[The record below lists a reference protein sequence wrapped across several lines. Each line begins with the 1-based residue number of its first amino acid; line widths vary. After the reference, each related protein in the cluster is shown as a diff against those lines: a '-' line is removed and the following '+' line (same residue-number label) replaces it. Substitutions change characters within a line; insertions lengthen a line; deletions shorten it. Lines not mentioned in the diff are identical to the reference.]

1 MKTKKMI
8 IALFFAAATIT
19 GFAQTQSFDCEII
32 PWHKKA
38 ILTCG
43 MIKDQNPD
51 FAIISKNL
59 NELQSELKAI
69 SDNYINK
76 PPREYEKD
84 PNWKSYLVSL
94 NEYVAVIKERVEN
107 KQYTQASVF
116 CPYFCMT
123 IGKLHKINGKTDL
136 TDVMFA
142 WRTEL
147 KNTSDMFLAGNT
159 AGANQNIS
167 IVEDL
172 YQKVIAM
179 KTKKN
184 DGTLNELFT
193 PLDDAYKTWL
203 KAVKTLDIQAINLVQ
218 NKFIEAFS
226 KPYLATL

>member
-1 MKTKKMI
+1 
-8 IALFFAAATIT
+8 
-19 GFAQTQSFDCEII
+19 
-32 PWHKKA
+32 
-38 ILTCG
+38 
-43 MIKDQNPD
+43 
-51 FAIISKNL
+51 
-59 NELQSELKAI
+59 
-69 SDNYINK
+69 
-76 PPREYEKD
+76 
-84 PNWKSYLVSL
+84 
-94 NEYVAVIKERVEN
+94 
-107 KQYTQASVF
+107 
-116 CPYFCMT
+116 MT